1 MNGLLKT
8 LIKPDWDDNP
18 KRSEIL
24 HAANLLQI
32 GEFQLIQLAY
42 KVWYKEDLP
51 EEKINKIFS
60 QYMITGIIPIWVTYY
75 AKDILK
81 LERANVLDSYNE
93 KYHVYDYEF
102 GEHIHNE
109 IQRKKRGILYT
120 ILIGFVFIASHY
132 MAIHYVQDEE
142 SAGFYPPYIEKRV
155 VYPELYKKDETYRW
169 KLKE

>member
-8 LIKPDWDDNP
+8 LIKPDWDESP

-51 EEKINKIFS
+51 EDKINNIFS
-60 QYMITGIIPIWVTYY
+60 EYMVTGIIPIWVTAY

-81 LERANVLDSYNE
+81 LDQANVLDSYNE
-93 KYHVYDYEF
+93 KYHVYDHEF
-102 GEHIHNE
+102 GAYIYDNR
-109 IQRKKRGILYT
+109 QRRRRGVLYT
-120 ILIGFVFIASHY
+120 AIIVCVFVVTHFMAANYVEEPAS
-132 MAIHYVQDEE
+132 
-142 SAGFYPPYIEKRV
+142 FYPPYIEKRV
-155 VYPELYKKDETYRW
+155 VYPELYKDK
-169 KLKE
+169 K